1 MIDATILVIGIY
13 TATLFICGIGI
24 GIDRICD
31 KIGV

>member
-24 GIDRICD
+24 ELIEYVI
-31 KIGV
+31 K

>member
-1 MIDATILVIGIY
+1 MINEITLIIGVY
-13 TATLFICGIGI
+13 TAVFLIVGIGI

>member
-13 TATLFICGIGI
+13 SATCLVVGIGI
-24 GIDRICD
+24 GIDRICN